1 MASEPRHIT
10 LIEPAERLSLRVG
23 SSTLYYRR
31 LSLGALAAI
40 ERQQATLLPAGP
52 DQAPR
57 WSLPPAALE
66 AAVLAAVLLG
76 WEGVTDATG
85 REAPFAPAALA
96 RLPGRARSLV
106 LRQAR
111 KLHPPRP
118 PQPGESPS

>member
-1 MASEPRHIT
+1 MEREPRHIT
-10 LIEPAERLSLRVG
+10 LIEPAERLCLRIG

-40 ERQQATLLPAGP
+40 ERQQAVALPAGP
-52 DQAPR
+52 DMPPR

-76 WEGVTDATG
+76 WEGVGDAAG
-85 REAPFAPAALA
+85 REVPFGPAALA

-118 PQPGESPS
+118 PHSGESSS

>member
-1 MASEPRHIT
+1 MPREPRHIT
-10 LIEPAERLSLRVG
+10 LVDPAERLALRLG

-40 ERQQATLLPAGP
+40 ERQQAVGLPAGP
-52 DQAPR
+52 DQPPR

-76 WEGVTDATG
+76 WDGVTDAAGQEVAFDPT
-85 REAPFAPAALA
+85 ALA

-106 LRQAR
+106 LRRAR
-111 KLHPPRP
+111 KLHPPRQP
-118 PQPGESPS
+118 KPGESPS